1 MLPMLS
7 PTLPLATPPWTGLGR
22 RLESAVR
29 KALHEFQMIEDQK
42 IAVAL
47 SGGKDSLALLF
58 LLKAIS
64 RGGFAPF
71 ELTALH
77 VSGSFSCGAG
87 IQENYLQAI
96 CKQIDVPFL
105 STTSKQDLKNL
116 ECYSC
121 SRERRRLLFNLA
133 KSEGIH
139 TIAFGHHRDDNA
151 QTLLLNLFHK
161 GEFAGMLPKL
171 KMEDYDVTIIRPL
184 IYLSEKEIV
193 AFAKEHKFLR
203 VTCQCP
209 VGQNSMRKQVDK
221 IMDNLEEQFP
231 NIRNNLSQASLQFG
245 SDKAIRKEKTRPN
258 RLRLIKIRHL

>member
-1 MLPMLS
+1 MI
-7 PTLPLATPPWTGLGR
+7 PLATPPWTGLGR
-22 RLESAVR
+22 RLEACVR
-29 KALHEFQMIEDQK
+29 KAIHEYQMIEEQK

-71 ELTALH
+71 TLTALH
-77 VSGSFSCGAG
+77 VSGAFSCGASV
-87 IQENYLQAI
+87 QENYLRAI
-96 CKQIDVPFL
+96 CQAIDVPFHAV
-105 STTSKQDLKNL
+105 SSKQEIQKL

-133 KSEGIH
+133 KSQGIH
-139 TIAFGHHRDDNA
+139 TIAFGHHSDDNA

-161 GEFAGMLPKL
+161 GEFAGMLPKI
-171 KMEDYDVTIIRPL
+171 KMEDYDITIIRPL
-184 IYLSEKEIV
+184 IYLTEKEIID
-193 AFAKEHKFLR
+193 FAKEHKFLR

-221 IMDNLEEQFP
+221 ILDELAEKFP
-231 NIRNNLSQASLQFG
+231 NIRNNLSQASLQYG
-245 SDKAIRKEKTRPN
+245 SDKAIRKHAKEGAQAASDNPTQEV
-258 RLRLIKIRHL
+258 L